1 MAQSIINTR
10 IGVVVVPERL
20 QLAPGA
26 SASVVLLVT
35 NNSPVV
41 DQVSVSVDGL
51 DPAWFTVRAGVVNVF
66 PSSQDR
72 LELDIHLPGDA
83 TAGLRNLQ
91 LNVVGRAAP
100 DTPVV
105 VALPVE
111 VLALGSIDVRLSPL
125 RVTIGRRG
133 AGRFSLDIANSSNA
147 ERLIDLA
154 VDDPDQLLEVRFSPD
169 RLAVPAGVTVQSLLT
184 VRPRKRPL
192 IALPRS
198 YPFMVTAVDAP
209 GDPGAD
215 NPPPEL
221 IAAVAGELA
230 YTAPL
235 AAFAGLLPG
244 LKRALLALAALALAL
259 ALLIWFLGEPGRASA
274 LRQQIPVAKPLV
286 DKAEDAHVAVASA
299 VAASAGGSAA
309 APPPQI
315 KKFVLAT
322 PGQDGRTDY
331 ALVWDVSG
339 ADVVTVDGVQQADP
353 NSGSLHLEK
362 LDNTEHTLEASQG
375 GASVHQ
381 SVGIVILRAPDI
393 QRFVAVPDSIAPG
406 QSASLQWQTVRADR
420 ATVGD
425 QSVTPG
431 GGALA
436 VTPATTTSYTL
447 VVENELGRTQQSVQ
461 VAVVTPTP

>member
-1 MAQSIINTR
+1 
-10 IGVVVVPERL
+10 
-20 QLAPGA
+20 
-26 SASVVLLVT
+26 
-35 NNSPVV
+35 
-41 DQVSVSVDGL
+41 
-51 DPAWFTVRAGVVNVF
+51 
-66 PSSQDR
+66 
-72 LELDIHLPGDA
+72 
-83 TAGLRNLQ
+83 
-91 LNVVGRAAP
+91 
-100 DTPVV
+100 
-105 VALPVE
+105 
-111 VLALGSIDVRLSPL
+111 
-125 RVTIGRRG
+125 
-133 AGRFSLDIANSSNA
+133 
-147 ERLIDLA
+147 
-154 VDDPDQLLEVRFSPD
+154 
-169 RLAVPAGVTVQSLLT
+169 
-184 VRPRKRPL
+184 
-192 IALPRS
+192 
-198 YPFMVTAVDAP
+198 
-209 GDPGAD
+209 
-215 NPPPEL
+215 
-221 IAAVAGELA
+221 
-230 YTAPL
+230 
-235 AAFAGLLPG
+235 
-244 LKRALLALAALALAL
+244 LALAL